1 MSWTSYFFC
10 RAKCGVMVVAVL
22 LPLCAAVGQPGGAD
36 FARRGPGPIREYSAA
51 SLFNEANA
59 LSRGGRTGLAI
70 LDYKRASLLAPS
82 DSAIVANL
90 RLARAHAGL
99 PNPPAGWWNRI
110 FGSLPANAM
119 AWLGSFG
126 LIIAGSGL
134 LLTALHRPRRPG
146 LRVVIA
152 LGGMLVAAAVGS
164 ASATLPRLSEAVVV
178 ARNAA
183 ARVAPAAAGEVAF
196 QLKEGETVKLDGE
209 ADGFVLVRNPAGQS
223 GWVARGEVV
232 RAVE

>member
-1 MSWTSYFFC
+1 MSWTSYFIC
-10 RAKCGVMVVAVL
+10 RAKCGVMVAALL
-22 LPLCAAVGQPGGAD
+22 LPLCAAFGQTGVAD
-36 FARRGPGPIREYSAA
+36 FAGRGPGPIREYSAA

-59 LSRGGRTGLAI
+59 MSREGRTGLAI
-70 LDYKRASLLAPS
+70 LNYKQADA
-82 DSAIVANL
+82 AIVANL
-90 RLARAHAGL
+90 RLARAQAGL